1 MEIKLESTDKYS
13 VKFSY
18 RPALVTMIKNIPGRH
33 FNPVTKSW
41 IVPVSSKPHLES
53 MAKRIVHFEPV
64 QWVNVEVNEQRPEK
78 VFEIPVLPKL
88 DIQHGLKIEPY
99 PYQLEGIARGLE
111 LKRFMNTD
119 EPGLGKSQILNS
131 LISSPEGW
139 LKMGEIKIGD
149 SIFAKDGSIQRV
161 EGVFPQGV
169 VPTYRMTFNDG
180 SFVDCNLEHLWS
192 VRDQNR
198 RRRGLGWTIK
208 TTEEI
213 LKSGLVNKTNPK
225 REASGRKPSLKW
237 EIPMCEPVMYPTKQF
252 IIPAYTMG
260 ALIGDGSLSNGA
272 VQLSL
277 PDAKIGI
284 INTIS
289 KELNSE
295 MSVTS
300 YPNGNLIK
308 YSLVKSSF
316 RTNHN
321 IENLY
326 TGEIRRLKLDVVSGG
341 KFIPV
346 EYLQGDVRQ
355 RMALLAGLMDTDGS
369 CNKNRTTFHT
379 TSKQLTI
386 DIKELVESLGGIA
399 LIRPY
404 DRTDEDKG
412 IEYQVNIRTNFNPFF
427 LKYKSDLWSPNKM
440 FKPTRYIESIEY
452 VGEEEQQCILVS
464 SPDHIYLTNNFIVT
478 HNTLQSI
485 ATVNLANS
493 FPCLVVCPSS
503 LKINWEREWHKFT
516 DKKAMVLSDK
526 VRDTW
531 PFFWNTG
538 LYQVFIVNYESLKKY
553 FVQSIKPGKKLT
565 LRDVTFRPNA
575 QLFKS
580 IIIDESHRCKSS
592 ATQQA
597 KFVKGISTGKEMII
611 ELTGTPVVNRPK
623 DLLSQLSILGKLEEF
638 GGYKYF
644 ISRYCSGPNEAS
656 NLKELNSLLWQK
668 CMFRREKSTVLKDL
682 PDKIRSV
689 MTCEITNRKEYKDA
703 ERDLIQYLRK
713 YKEADDEKIQ
723 KALKGEVMVRIN
735 ILRQISAK
743 GKIREVAE
751 FVEDFQE
758 EGQKIVL
765 FCSLHE
771 VVDQLKKIF
780 PHAVSV
786 TGRENAEQKQKA
798 IDMFQRN
805 PKTNIIICSI
815 RAAGVGLTLTA
826 ASNVAFVEFPWTYAD
841 CCQCEDRCHRIGQKD
856 SVTAYYFLGKNT
868 IDENVYKIIQ
878 LKKGIANAVTGSLDD
893 VPENIVDMVANLFNE
908 EIKNQ

>member
-1 MEIKLESTDKYS
+1 MDIKIESTGNFTVS
-13 VKFSY
+13 FSY
-18 RPALVTMIKNIPGRH
+18 RPVLVTMIKNIPGRQ
-33 FNPVTKSW
+33 FNPKTKAW
-41 IVPVSSKPHLES
+41 VIPESSKPHLES

-64 QWVNVEVNEQRPEK
+64 RWVNGVVVEQKPEK
-78 VFEIPVLPKL
+78 LFEIPEMPALNEH
-88 DIQHGLKIEPY
+88 HGLKVEPY
-99 PYQLEGIARGLE
+99 PYQLQGIARGLQ

-119 EPGLGKSQILNS
+119 EPGLGKATILNS

-139 LKMGEIKIGD
+139 LKMGDIKVGD

-198 RRRGLGWTIK
+198 RRRVFGWTIK

-213 LKSGLVNKTNPK
+213 LKSGLVNKSNPK
-225 REASGRKPSLKW
+225 RESSGRKPSLKW
-237 EIPMCEPVMYPTKQF
+237 EIPMCEPVQYPTKKF

-260 ALIGDGSLSNGA
+260 ALIGDGALSNGA

-277 PDAKIGI
+277 PDAKKEVIELI
-284 INTIS
+284 ITELDKSITVSSGTYNDVTHYRLINS
-289 KELNSE
+289 CDKYHHSNKYVKE
-295 MSVTS
+295 
-300 YPNGNLIK
+300 IK
-308 YSLVKSSF
+308 
-316 RTNHN
+316 
-321 IENLY
+321 
-326 TGEIRRLKLDVVSGG
+326 RLALDIVSGE
-341 KFIPV
+341 KFIPI
-346 EYLQGDVRQ
+346 EYLQGDVYQ
-355 RMALLAGLMDTDGS
+355 RKALLAGLMDTDGS
-369 CNKNRTTFHT
+369 CIKNRTTFHT

-399 LIRPY
+399 IIRPY
-404 DRTDEDKG
+404 DRTNEEKG
-412 IEYQVNIRTNFNPFF
+412 IEYQVNIRTDFNPFF
-427 LKYKSDLWSPNKM
+427 AVLYKHNAWRPNSV
-440 FKPTRYIESIEY
+440 FRPTRYIESIEY
-452 VGEEEQQCILVS
+452 VGEEAQQCILVS
-464 SPDHIYLTNNFIVT
+464 SPDHLYLTNNFVVT

-485 ATVNLANS
+485 ATVNLAEA

-565 LRDVTFRPNA
+565 LRDVTFRQNIN
-575 QLFKS
+575 LFKS
-580 IIIDESHRCKSS
+580 VIIDESHRCKSS

-597 KFVKGISTGKEMII
+597 KFVKGISNGKEMII

-623 DLLSQLSILGKLEEF
+623 DLLSQLSILGKLDEF

-644 ISRYCSGPNEAS
+644 TSRYCSGPNEAS
-656 NLKELNSLLWQK
+656 NLKELNSLLWNK
-668 CMFRREKSTVLKDL
+668 CMFRREKSAVLKDL
-682 PDKIRSV
+682 PDKIRQV

-735 ILRQISAK
+735 ILRQISAR
-743 GKIREVAE
+743 GKIKEVAE
-751 FVEDFQE
+751 FVHDFQE

-771 VVDQLKKIF
+771 VVDQLKRIF

-786 TGRENAEQKQKA
+786 TGREDAKQKQAA
-798 IDMFQRN
+798 IDAFQRN
-805 PKTNIIICSI
+805 EKTNIIICSI

-868 IDENVYKIIQ
+868 IDEKVYKIIQ
-878 LKKGIANAVTGSLDD
+878 LKKGIANAVTGSMDD
-893 VPENIVDMVANLFNE
+893 VPENIVDLVANLFNE
-908 EIKNQ
+908 EIED